1 MESNGEQLPKR
12 GSNRPAWLTPIKAIL
27 IGMAFVLVGLL
38 VFAGL
43 NSRLGWVEVR
53 PF

>member
-1 MESNGEQLPKR
+1 MESNGEQLPSR
-12 GSNRPAWLTPIKAIL
+12 GTNRPAWLTPIRAIL

-38 VFAGL
+38 VFAAL
-43 NSRLGWVEVR
+43 NSRFNWVEVR